1 MTDRI
6 DRTDRTYRTDRID
19 IIYICSQHSLLS
31 LTGRFPC
38 ISIRDSGLFTIL
50 TDEGWVHLK
59 AHTNDL
65 KRLKGIAS
73 RDKGSIYLRIR
84 PSGVGYVLDEE
95 PSL

>member
-1 MTDRI
+1 MMDI
-6 DRTDRTYRTDRID
+6 DRTDRID
-19 IIYICSQHSLLS
+19 IIYICSNSPLLS

-38 ISIRDSGLFTIL
+38 ISIRDSGLFTVL

-59 AHTNDL
+59 AHTNDVQ
-65 KRLKGIAS
+65 RLKDIAS
-73 RDKGSIYLRIR
+73 RDKGSLYLRIR

>member
-1 MTDRI
+1 MMDI
-6 DRTDRTYRTDRID
+6 DRTDRID
-19 IIYICSQHSLLS
+19 IIYICSQRNLLS

-59 AHTNDL
+59 VHTNDVQ
-65 KRLKGIAS
+65 RLRDIAS
-73 RDKGSIYLRIR
+73 RDKGSLYLRIR